1 VNLLP
6 IALIAILAAIAVPLI
21 GCGGGGTDST
31 SSGSSAASAPGSP
44 AQGGGAV
51 TISDYEYT
59 PADLTVP
66 VGTVVKITNEDSTP
80 HTVTSK
86 ESGVFESG
94 SIETG
99 KTGQIKLEKAGT
111 FAYYCAFHP
120 FMKGTIE
127 VE

>member
-1 VNLLP
+1 MVLVGF
-6 IALIAILAAIAVPLI
+6 AVPLI

-31 SSGSSAASAPGSP
+31 SSESSSASQPAPAKSGD
-44 AQGGGAV
+44 AV
-51 TISDYEYT
+51 TISEYEYS
-59 PADLTVP
+59 PAALTVP

-86 ESGVFESG
+86 ESGAFDSG

-99 KTGQIKLEKAGT
+99 KTGQVKLEKAGT

-120 FMKGTIE
+120 FMKGTIT
-127 VE
+127 VEE